1 MQYPQFQAD
10 VNGSPAVTFDGK
22 DKFRM
27 ILEPGY
33 GYTLPDAITDGK
45 LSIELWVV
53 NPSVAKDEVLIRFE
67 DKPGYDL
74 TCKQFKMKGSK
85 NWQHL
90 VAISDGSKTTFYR
103 DGSLVGAE
111 KNERLKQGICS

>member
-1 MQYPQFQAD
+1 M
-10 VNGSPAVTFDGK
+10 
-22 DKFRM
+22 
-27 ILEPGY
+27 
-33 GYTLPDAITDGK
+33 
-45 LSIELWVV
+45 V